1 MNRVGRQLE
10 NARKNV
16 TYPPPPEVLALRRTK
31 AAPGRGDFYLGDKK
45 KLFGEF
51 AKSGL
56 RGPRH
61 PTDHR
66 HDKLCRPRKP
76 RV

>member
-1 MNRVGRQLE
+1 MYRVGRQLE

-16 TYPPPPEVLALRRTK
+16 TYPPPEVLPLRRTK

-56 RGPRH
+56 RRPT
-61 PTDHR
+61 TDHQ
-66 HDKLCRPRKP
+66 HDKLCRPRTKP